1 MIATDAYVNKGD
13 VFKFTCKVN
22 TSVDMV
28 GITLKFDSDKEI
40 YFENATLS
48 TQANTDKTFTAIGKS
63 DKDVKDIL
71 FVLDFGN
78 NPAATVKVSDLN
90 FQIVD
95 VDTITVDTI
104 EINSDSDTISSG
116 DTVNLTFTMNG
127 QYPIDPEYSFTEE
140 GVSGSTKAGN
150 AITAGTVEDSTGKI
164 TVTATYKEKSATKVI
179 TVTKEKD
186 YGKYFK
192 EGTWV
197 SEAELTA
204 YGYMALWYVADT
216 SWNSG
221 SVVTVSDVSA
231 SETEYKLTRNDIG
244 DNSWSTQIFYKE
256 EAGTYEVSFDMES
269 SVSGDITFNGEPYS
283 LTENK
288 KESIS
293 GKKFT
298 LPLDKVDDDAKKNTL
313 ISIQLGVVEGESEE
327 DKVEKVLP
335 AGTFTI
341 SNFSV
346 TKVN

>member
-1 MIATDAYVNKGD
+1 MIATDAYVNDGD

-22 TSVDMV
+22 TSVDMA
-28 GITLKFDSDKEI
+28 GITLKFDNDKEI
-40 YFENATLS
+40 YYENATLS
-48 TQANTDKTFTAIGKS
+48 TQANTDKIFTAIGKS

-104 EINSDSDTISSG
+104 EINSNSDTISSG

-179 TVTKEKD
+179 TVTNEKD
-186 YGKYFK
+186 YGKYFTIDK
-192 EGTWV
+192 ASEHGEG
-197 SEAELTA
+197 AA
-204 YGYMALWYVADT
+204 KANPGYMHLWFGEGAVVD
-216 SWNSG
+216 
-221 SVVTVSDVSA
+221 SVNATATGYSVNRTAV
-231 SETEYKLTRNDIG
+231 G
-244 DNSWSTQIFYKE
+244 GQWWSTQLFYAESAGSYNVSFKVKSSVAGKITI
-256 EAGTYEVSFDMES
+256 AGTDAENKDMKELQADEDLDISFEKD
-269 SVSGDITFNGEPYS
+269 
-283 LTENK
+283 LTETNN
-288 KESIS
+288 
-293 GKKFT
+293 
-298 LPLDKVDDDAKKNTL
+298 LL
-313 ISIQLGVVEGESEE
+313 ISIQLGASDGNEI
-327 DKVEKVLP
+327 LP

-341 SNFSV
+341 SDFSV
-346 TKVN
+346 TKVD

>member
-1 MIATDAYVNKGD
+1 MIATDAYVNDGD

-22 TSVDMV
+22 TSVDMA
-28 GITLKFDSDKEI
+28 GITLKFDNDKEI
-40 YFENATLS
+40 YYENATLS
-48 TQANTDKTFTAIGKS
+48 TQANTDKIFTAIGKS

-104 EINSDSDTISSG
+104 EINSNSDTISSG

-179 TVTKEKD
+179 TVTNEKD
-186 YGKYFK
+186 YGKYFTIDK
-192 EGTWV
+192 ASEHSEG
-197 SEAELTA
+197 AA
-204 YGYMALWYVADT
+204 KANPGYMHLWFD
-216 SWNSG
+216 G
-221 SVVTVSDVSA
+221 VTVDSVSATATGYSVSRTEVGSAWYGTQLFYAESAGSYTVSFNVKSSVAGNIRINGETKELQANEDRDVS
-231 SETEYKLTRNDIG
+231 
-244 DNSWSTQIFYKE
+244 
-256 EAGTYEVSFDMES
+256 
-269 SVSGDITFNGEPYS
+269 FNKD
-283 LTENK
+283 LTE
-288 KESIS
+288 
-293 GKKFT
+293 T
-298 LPLDKVDDDAKKNTL
+298 NTL
-313 ISIQLGVVEGESEE
+313 ISIQLGVPDSEI
-327 DKVEKVLP
+327 LP
-335 AGTFTI
+335 AGIFTI
-341 SNFSV
+341 SDFSV